1 MKGAILYYSLN
12 GSTAKFVNDMAKNNG
27 FKAYRMVEKKKR
39 TVVNAF
45 LKGSRQAM
53 KREAVELVPVEINW
67 TGVERI
73 VVACPIWA
81 GYPAPAF
88 NSMIKL
94 LPKKMPI
101 ELYFVSGSGS
111 SANSRTET
119 EKMLANEGYNIV
131 SYTDVV
137 TRSIY
142 AQQPKTEKA

>member
-12 GSTAKFVNDMAKNNG
+12 GSTAKFVREMAAKNG
-27 FKAYRMVEKKKR
+27 FKAYRFTEKKKR
-39 TVVNAF
+39 TVFNAF

-53 KREAVELVPVEINW
+53 KREAVELNPVEINW
-67 TGVERI
+67 TGVEHI

-88 NSMIKL
+88 NSMMKL

-111 SANSRTET
+111 SANSRAET
-119 EKMLANEGYNIV
+119 GLKRGFDSKSAFLYVKQIAWREKHEL
-131 SYTDVV
+131 
-137 TRSIY
+137 
-142 AQQPKTEKA
+142 

>member
-12 GSTAKFVNDMAKNNG
+12 GSTAKFVHDMAEKNG
-27 FKAYRMVEKKKR
+27 FKSYRFTEKKKR
-39 TVVNAF
+39 TVFNAF

-53 KREAVELVPVEINW
+53 KREAVELNPVEINW

-81 GYPAPAF
+81 GYPVPAF

-101 ELYFVSGSGS
+101 ELYFISGSGS
-111 SANSRTET
+111 SANSRAET
-119 EKMLANEGYNIV
+119 EKLLADEGYNIV

-142 AQQPKTEKA
+142 ADKVQKK

>member
-12 GSTAKFVNDMAKNNG
+12 GSTAKLVRDMAAKNG
-27 FKAYRMVEKKKR
+27 FKAYRFTEKKKR
-39 TVVNAF
+39 TVFNAF

-53 KREAVELVPVEINW
+53 KREAVELNPVEINW

-88 NSMIKL
+88 NSMMKL

-111 SANSRTET
+111 STNSRAET
-119 EKMLANEGYNIV
+119 EKLLADEGYNIV
-131 SYTDVV
+131 SYTDVM
-137 TRSIY
+137 TGSIY
-142 AQQPKTEKA
+142 ADKAQKN

>member
-12 GSTAKFVNDMAKNNG
+12 GSTAKFVRDMAAENG
-27 FKAYRMVEKKKR
+27 FKAYRFTEKKKR
-39 TVVNAF
+39 TVFNAF

-53 KREAVELVPVEINW
+53 KREAVELAPVEINW

-88 NSMIKL
+88 NSMMKL

-111 SANSRTET
+111 SANSRAET
-119 EKMLANEGYNIV
+119 EKLLSDDGYNIV
-131 SYTDVV
+131 SYTDIM

-142 AQQPKTEKA
+142 ADKAQKK

>member
-1 MKGAILYYSLN
+1 MKGLILYYSLN
-12 GSTAKFVNDMAKNNG
+12 GSTKKFVQDMAAKNG
-27 FKAYRMVEKKKR
+27 FKLCRVIEKKKR

-53 KREAVELVPVEINW
+53 KREAVELEPTDINW

-88 NSMIKL
+88 NSIIKL

-101 ELYFVSGSGS
+101 ELYFISGSGS
-111 SANSRTET
+111 SANSREAT
-119 EKMLANEGYNIV
+119 EKLLAEEGYNIV
-131 SYTDVV
+131 GYTDVM
-137 TRSIY
+137 TKNIY
-142 AQQPKTEKA
+142 AQQAPTEKV